1 MSTKETGHSRQMD
14 KALFDFY
21 GKPSFGQVMPL
32 AIQHVLAMI
41 VGCVTPSIIVA
52 GVAGL
57 SQKDSVIL
65 IRAAL
70 VMSALTTLLQLFPFI
85 KTRWFAIGAGLPVM
99 MGISLPT
106 CQVCRQSQASMI
118 LPPFS
123 AHKSSAV
130 LLLYWLD

>member
-21 GKPSFGQVMPL
+21 GKPSFGQAMPL

-65 IRAAL
+65 DPGCPGHVSTYHVIT
-70 VMSALTTLLQLFPFI
+70 VI
-85 KTRWFAIGAGLPVM
+85 PV
-99 MGISLPT
+99 
-106 CQVCRQSQASMI
+106 
-118 LPPFS
+118 
-123 AHKSSAV
+123 
-130 LLLYWLD
+130 

>member
-65 IRAAL
+65 IQAAL

-85 KTRWFAIGAGLPVM
+85 KPGVRHRCRTSGYDGYQFCLRAKYAGNRRRV
-99 MGISLPT
+99 
-106 CQVCRQSQASMI
+106 
-118 LPPFS
+118 
-123 AHKSSAV
+123 
-130 LLLYWLD
+130 